1 MRKYWGETEEMG
13 RNGGKEKKEMGGD
26 GKDSARD
33 GRETLEGRR
42 MEGSEREREGR
53 RAGKRECTEAV

>member
-33 GRETLEGRR
+33 
-42 MEGSEREREGR
+42 
-53 RAGKRECTEAV
+53 